1 MCLHLIKVI
10 SDFHIDQS
18 KRHSL
23 LHLNPL
29 HHLTHMSSPSCSGTL
44 DHSSRHTP
52 DYLPPS
58 PPTLLLFLWFLP
70 LIHLTAHCGSS
81 PGLHLGLS
89 SCPTHILQLYHKSFV
104 FKYHKYA
111 NDLHIY
117 ASGPDLSLELQACI
131 HIQLSIWQLH
141 LDNSQ
146 TSETSMHKM

>member
-10 SDFHIDQS
+10 SDFHIDKS

-117 ASGPDLSLELQACI
+117 VSGPDLSLELQACI
-131 HIQLSIWQLH
+131 HIQLSI
-141 LDNSQ
+141 
-146 TSETSMHKM
+146 